1 MAQARSVLIVGV
13 GGQGA
18 VLAGNIL
25 AEVAMGA
32 GWQVKKSEVHGMS
45 KRGGIVFS
53 HVRYGSK
60 VHSPLIEAGE
70 ADALVAFEWAEGLRW
85 LPYLSEDGILVVDT
99 AQILP
104 PAAQRDHR
112 AWARAYPDLDPALLE
127 RHRGPVLAADARGL
141 AQRLGS
147 LHAAN
152 TVLLGILSARLEFP
166 PEAWEAAIGR
176 HVPPRTLEMNL
187 RAFREGRDLQST
199 LPTGTDRWAPPA
211 GGGAH
216 RIEITAPWCKA
227 CDICVRVC
235 PEGCLRLGESG
246 IVEVADADA
255 CTGCRLC
262 EWLCPDFAIAV
273 HPTVPVGGGTS

>member
-1 MAQARSVLIVGV
+1 MARSVLIVGV

-25 AEVAMGA
+25 GEVAMGA
-32 GWQVKKSEVHGMS
+32 GFQVKKSEVHGMS

-53 HVRYGSK
+53 HVRYGPE
-60 VHSPLIEAGE
+60 VHSPLIGAGE

-85 LPYLSEDGILVVDT
+85 LPYLRPDGILVVDT

-112 AWARAYPDLDPALLE
+112 AWARAYPELDPTLLE
-127 RHRGPVLAADARGL
+127 GHRGPVLAADARGL
-141 AQRLGS
+141 AQHLGS
-147 LHAAN
+147 PHAAN
-152 TVLLGILSARLEFP
+152 TVLLGILSLRLEFP
-166 PEAWEAAIGR
+166 PEAWETAIR
-176 HVPPRTLEMNL
+176 RQVPPRTVEMNL
-187 RAFREGRDLQST
+187 RAFREGRDLKPAA
-199 LPTGTDRWAPPA
+199 LPTGTGRWAPPA
-211 GGGAH
+211 GGGAY
-216 RIEITAPWCKA
+216 RIEITSPWCKA

-235 PEGCLRLGESG
+235 PEACLRLGESG
-246 IVEVADADA
+246 TVEVAASDA

-273 HPTVPVGGGTS
+273 HPAAPVRGGTS